1 MTIKEAITLYNKN
14 TETIKNLKLVLKRI
28 NEDNSGPMRDP
39 LGLIRI
45 EEKDAIIFISL
56 LNKEI
61 ERLKAELEQE
71 FE

>member
-14 TETIKNLKLVLKRI
+14 TETIKNLKLVQERLF
-28 NEDNSGPMRDP
+28 EANSGAMRDP
-39 LGLIRI
+39 LGSIRI
-45 EEKDAIIFISL
+45 EEKDAVLFVSL
-56 LNKEI
+56 LSKEI